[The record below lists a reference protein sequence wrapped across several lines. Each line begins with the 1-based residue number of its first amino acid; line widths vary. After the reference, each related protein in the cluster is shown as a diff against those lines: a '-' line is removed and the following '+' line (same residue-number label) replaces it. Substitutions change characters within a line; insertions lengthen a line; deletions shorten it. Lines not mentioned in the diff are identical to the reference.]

1 MSDLDNWIME
11 IRGGILF
18 LSNLIYTQEKSCQ
31 NAVLLIVK
39 SGRIKV
45 VSVTEEKVKSTYV
58 YKY

>member
-1 MSDLDNWIME
+1 ME
-11 IRGGILF
+11 IRGGIFF